1 MVFYMYIIRS
11 LKFYIVDSIMALDY
25 VAKTLHPI
33 RVAVWGEE
41 AMGFLGVPTI
51 LSVSVLYV

>member
-1 MVFYMYIIRS
+1 
-11 LKFYIVDSIMALDY
+11 MALDY

-51 LSVSVLYV
+51 LNVSVLCMTDFVKLMRFLLELHVSAF